1 MGGNAGYTTLLVAT
15 RKIGFWS
22 SLENRDF
29 RWLWV
34 NTTSQSMGM
43 GMQFFLLGWL
53 VLELTDSS
61 SKLGLVISLYGIPNL
76 AFVLF
81 GGLVSDRFDRR
92 WLVFGCQVTVTL
104 FLFVLA
110 TLVVTDMV
118 ALWHVYTVA
127 FLLGTVQA
135 LNLPARMAL
144 VADIVPRELIMNA
157 VALNSTMLN
166 TGRIVGPALGGGVV
180 EIASITVALY
190 LNAGLY
196 GVSAFCLLP
205 IHSKS
210 PPRIKAGSSLLVE
223 LQTGIRYTLNTPAA
237 LTIIGIG
244 FALGFFAF
252 PHIQVLP
259 GFAKDVL
266 GAGAGQAGLLLTA
279 AGLGS
284 LLGSLV
290 LAAMSDVTV
299 KNRLL
304 IATSLAFGISL
315 FIFAWSPWY
324 WVSWV
329 LLLFVGLVSMGYVTL
344 GTSVLQ
350 MTTPREVQGR
360 VMSLWTASAAL
371 MFVGSLPMGV
381 MSDVLSWPIAMG
393 GGAAISFTLALWLGV
408 IRPTLRQLQI

>member
-1 MGGNAGYTTLLVAT
+1 MVAT

-22 SLENRDF
+22 SLENRNF

-34 NTTSQSMGM
+34 NTTFQSMGM

-92 WLVFGCQVTVTL
+92 WLVFGCQ
-104 FLFVLA
+104 LA
-110 TLVVTDMV
+110 VAACVFALAVLVVTDRV
-118 ALWHVYTVA
+118 ALWHVYTA
-127 FLLGTVQA
+127 SFALGTIQA
-135 LNLPARMAL
+135 LNLPARMAF
-144 VADIVPRELIMNA
+144 VADIVPRALIMNA
-157 VALNSTMLN
+157 VALNSAVLN
-166 TGRIVGPALGGGVV
+166 SGRIIGPALGGGVV
-180 EIASITVALY
+180 EVTGISVALF
-190 LNAGLY
+190 LNASLY
-196 GVSAFCLLP
+196 GFSALCLLP
-205 IHSKS
+205 IRSQ
-210 PPRIKAGSSLLVE
+210 PPSRMREGASLLAE
-223 LQTGIRYTLNTPAA
+223 LQSGIRYA
-237 LTIIGIG
+237 LTTPVTLTVIGIG
-244 FALGFFAF
+244 FAIGFFAF

-259 GFAKDVL
+259 AFAKDVL
-266 GAGAGQAGLLLTA
+266 DAGAGEAGLLLTA
-279 AGLGS
+279 AGIGS
-284 LLGSLV
+284 LMGSIA
-290 LAAMSDVTV
+290 LAAMSGVGY

-304 IATSLAFGISL
+304 MATSVGFGITL
-315 FIFAWSPWY
+315 FAFAWSPWY
-324 WVSWV
+324 WASWV

-344 GTSVLQ
+344 GTTVLQ

-393 GGAAISFTLALWLGV
+393 GGAAISMVFAIWLGV
-408 IRPTLRQLQI
+408 IRPTFRQLRI